1 MPQTFA
7 GKCSAGD
14 EYSGRECAEPLSPAV
29 SLRIRGASREPLSA
43 PVTPFGGKGL
53 DREPADG
60 GAVAKRH
67 GTANAQDPFEDTAA
81 PVNNGSPTP
90 YAQDASLDS
99 AARDSLGVAPFSRS
113 LGDRSVFSGDLPHV
127 ALLRS
132 LLNQTVV
139 QVTLAGAVGAFGIPM
154 DGHYLMLAVLAFF
167 VTPQF
172 FERFDLF
179 RLRPAELVP
188 RAVRDV
194 LFAWPLT
201 AATLG
206 LIIWATR
213 QEEFYDARVLAAWF
227 VATPIALVCTHL
239 AVHGIVRALSCT
251 AAASKRVVVVGASPL
266 GIRIA
271 TTVAVEPL
279 MRVKMLGYFDDRRP
293 ERLPAA
299 AAGLLKGRV
308 ADVPAFVREN
318 RVNVVFVTLPMVAQT
333 RVLSLLDELRDS
345 TASVYFVPDVFTLGL
360 IQSRYDEMDGIPL
373 IAVSETPYSGVDAA
387 LKRIFD
393 VVVTLAVLLFAWPL
407 LLLVAAGVKLSSPGP
422 VIFKQRRYGMDG
434 REIAVYKFRSMNVTE
449 DGGEIRQATRGD
461 KRVTPFGAFIRKTS
475 IDELPQLF
483 NVLKGNMS
491 LVGPRPHAV
500 AHNEQYRK
508 VIKGYMLRHKVLPGI
523 TGWAQVNGLR
533 GETETLDQMRAR
545 VEHDIFYLR
554 NWSLSLDLWILIRT
568 VIVVLCDRKAY

>member
-1 MPQTFA
+1 
-7 GKCSAGD
+7 
-14 EYSGRECAEPLSPAV
+14 
-29 SLRIRGASREPLSA
+29 
-43 PVTPFGGKGL
+43 
-53 DREPADG
+53 
-60 GAVAKRH
+60 
-67 GTANAQDPFEDTAA
+67 
-81 PVNNGSPTP
+81 
-90 YAQDASLDS
+90 
-99 AARDSLGVAPFSRS
+99 
-113 LGDRSVFSGDLPHV
+113 
-127 ALLRS
+127 
-132 LLNQTVV
+132 
-139 QVTLAGAVGAFGIPM
+139 
-154 DGHYLMLAVLAFF
+154 
-167 VTPQF
+167 
-172 FERFDLF
+172 
-179 RLRPAELVP
+179 
-188 RAVRDV
+188 
-194 LFAWPLT
+194 
-201 AATLG
+201 
-206 LIIWATR
+206 LIICATR

>member
-1 MPQTFA
+1 LPQTFA
-7 GKCSAGD
+7 GKFAAGD
-14 EYSGRECAEPLSPAV
+14 ECSEPASAAD
-29 SLRIRGASREPLSA
+29 SLRILGASREPLST
-43 PVTPFGGKGL
+43 PVTPSGGKGL
-53 DREPADG
+53 DREPPPEGRA
-60 GAVAKRH
+60 APERH
-67 GTANAQDPFEDTAA
+67 GTADAQDLFEGTAA
-81 PVNNGSPTP
+81 PVNNGSSTP
-90 YAQDASLDS
+90 HAQGASLDS
-99 AARDSLGVAPFSRS
+99 AGRGSLGVAPFSRS

-132 LLNQTVV
+132 LLNPTVIL
-139 QVTLAGAVGAFGIPM
+139 VTLVGAVGAFGIPM

-213 QEEFYDARVLAAWF
+213 QEELYDARVLTAWF

-239 AVHGIVRALSCT
+239 AVHGMVRALSYT
-251 AAASKRVVVVGASPL
+251 AEASKRVVVVGASPL

-271 TTVAVEPL
+271 ATVAVDPL
-279 MRVKMLGYFDDRRP
+279 MRVKMLGYFDDRSP

-299 AAGLLKGRV
+299 AAGLLRGRV

-393 VVVTLAVLLFAWPL
+393 VVVTLAVLFFAWPL

-434 REIAVYKFRSMNVTE
+434 REIAVYKFRSMRVTE

-554 NWSLSLDLWILIRT
+554 NWSLSLDLWILVRT
-568 VIVVLCDRKAY
+568 VIVVLRDRNAY